1 MKIILGTAQLGLNY
15 GITNQY
21 GKPSL
26 EKSLRIIKTALYN
39 NITEFDTAR
48 AYGDSET
55 VLGIARETFG
65 EMNIITKLDPL
76 KNLDKMSTIKEIH
89 ELVDNSIKTSLKNLK
104 LHKLNT
110 LLLHRVNHYNNKVV
124 WNYLLDKKK
133 EKKIEKLGVSVYS
146 VNEAIIALKD
156 KNIQHIQLPINI
168 LDEQWFC
175 NDFLELINKR
185 TDVIVHCRSIFLQ
198 GILLSSKDKWPKLEN
213 INADEYVENLNM
225 LVKKFGFKNKIELCL
240 SYVKSIEWIDGLLMG
255 VDTVDQLNE
264 NIKLFKVRKLTNNE
278 FKTVRE
284 IFKNVSTILLNP
296 SLW

>member
-26 EKSLRIIKTALYN
+26 EKALEIIKTALEN
-39 NITEFDTAR
+39 DITDFDTAR

-55 VLGIARETFG
+55 VLGIAREKYSK
-65 EMNIITKLDPL
+65 MSIITKLDPL
-76 KNLDKMSTIKEIH
+76 KNLDNVSNLKEIH

-110 LLLHRVNHYNNKVV
+110 LLLHRFHHYNNKVV

-213 INADEYVENLNM
+213 INADKYVENLNM
-225 LVKKFGFKNKIELCL
+225 IVKKFDFKNKIELCL

-278 FKTVRE
+278 FKTVRT
-284 IFKNVSTILLNP
+284 IFKNVPTILLNP